1 MSQTVSLSLYRF
13 AGFRARAWALGMM
26 ALARGPL
33 ARTPDIG
40 FWKLCGA
47 GVGHGFTP
55 TANPAVIAI
64 LAVWPD
70 ATTAQDRTKGTIFA
84 RYAARACESWTVF
97 LCPTAARGEWSGE
110 SPFFVTQRT
119 GTGPLAA
126 LTRATIRPGILRRFW
141 ARVPRI
147 SDMIGSDPNVTFKIG
162 IGEVPM
168 LHQVTFSIWPDQ
180 AAMDA
185 FARTGP
191 HAEAIRAVRRE
202 GWFAEELYARFTVLS
217 DTGTWGGQSP
227 LTSLPRKE
235 AA

>member
-13 AGFRARAWALGMM
+13 TGFRARAWALGMM
-26 ALARGPL
+26 ALARVPL
-33 ARTPDIG
+33 AQTPDIG

-47 GVGHGFTP
+47 GIGHGFTP

-70 ATTAQDRTKGTIFA
+70 ADTAHRRTVGTIFA
-84 RYAARACESWTVF
+84 RYAAQASESWTVF
-97 LCPTAARGEWSGE
+97 LSPTSAKGQWSGQA
-110 SPFFVTQRT
+110 PFAIS
-119 GTGPLAA
+119 GPAPTGPLAA
-126 LTRATIRPGILRRFW
+126 LTRATIRPGILRQFW
-141 ARVPRI
+141 KRVPRI
-147 SDMIGSDPNVTFKIG
+147 SDMIGNDPNVTFKIG

-217 DTGTWGGQSP
+217 DHGTWGGTSP
-227 LTSLPRKE
+227 LKE

>member
-1 MSQTVSLSLYRF
+1 MTQTVSLSLYRF
-13 AGFRARAWALGMM
+13 AGLRARAWALGMM
-26 ALARGPL
+26 VLARGPL
-33 ARTPDIG
+33 AATPDIG

-47 GVGHGFTP
+47 GIGHGFTP

-70 ATTAQDRTKGTIFA
+70 EATARHRTQATIFA
-84 RYAARACESWTVF
+84 RYAARAAESWTVF
-97 LCPTAARGEWSGE
+97 LTPTSARGRWSGQA
-110 SPFFVTQRT
+110 PFAPA
-119 GTGPLAA
+119 GPAPTGPLAA

-141 ARVPRI
+141 GRVPRI
-147 SDMIGSDPNVTFKIG
+147 SDMIGADPNVTFKIG

-217 DTGTWGGQSP
+217 DTGTWGGTSP
-227 LTSLPRKE
+227 LKE
-235 AA
+235 VA

>member
-13 AGFRARAWALGMM
+13 TGFRARAWALGMM
-26 ALARGPL
+26 AFARGPL

-47 GVGHGFTP
+47 GIGHGFTP

-70 ATTAQDRTKGTIFA
+70 AATATARTTEAAIFR
-84 RYAARACESWTVF
+84 RYAHHASESWTVC
-97 LCPTAARGEWSGE
+97 LTPTSARGQWSGQV
-110 SPFFVTQRT
+110 PFTAT
-119 GTGPLAA
+119 GPAPAGPLAA

-141 ARVPRI
+141 RRVPRI
-147 SDMIGSDPNVTFKIG
+147 SDMIGADPNVTFKIG

-191 HAEAIRAVRRE
+191 HADAIRAVRRE

-217 DTGTWGGQSP
+217 DHGTWGGTSP
-227 LTSLPRKE
+227 LQE
-235 AA
+235 VA